1 MLILQLSLTHVDWFI
16 SGSHKQWHLWLTSYA
31 DIICWHYSL
40 TFFCWHSL
48 LTLFF
53 VSGLLGTFFGFY
65 PPSIST
71 DAVRFFWTQ
80 SFFQKTWSFLG
91 GHGRFLVG
99 TWSLSRQWWPLL
111 TIIAT
116 RPTSL
121 PGRSEDLW
129 GFLNWRYLGETEEKQ
144 LQYKGRKR
152 TSFSHNEWINIS
164 YHTINPV
171 GTPM

>member
-1 MLILQLSLTHVDWFI
+1 MTSL
-16 SGSHKQWHLWLTSYA
+16 A
-31 DIICWHYSL
+31 DKL
-40 TFFCWHSL
+40 CWHSL
-48 LTLFF
+48 LTLFADIF
-53 VSGLLGTFFGFY
+53 LLTFFADIIFCQRFVRDFFWILSALNFY
-65 PPSIST
+65 WRCG
-71 DAVRFFWTQ
+71 VFWTQ

-91 GHGRFLVG
+91 GHGRFHVG

-129 GFLNWRYLGETEEKQ
+129 GFSNWSYLGETEEKQ